1 MGDSRNGDLRVQF
14 DRRLKLKSLGSK
26 VTTDAGLLA
35 YRELDEAIAL
45 TDTVQD
51 TFKDVAHSVRS
62 LEMASWDEPA

>member
-1 MGDSRNGDLRVQF
+1 MSLCCLLLPI
-14 DRRLKLKSLGSK
+14 RL

-45 TDTVQD
+45 TDMVQD